1 MTKEQ
6 NMTRDDII
14 RMAEEA
20 GFQTDLQ
27 DVWITYDGIWSE
39 EFERFAALVAAEKEQ
54 QMIRDGYRKCAEGQR
69 TTQFCGLLEE
79 AVKAE
84 REACAKICDDIS
96 WSNEGKWFAVD
107 SGKLM
112 KYVKEE
118 QKPVRILELK
128 IDSDCMD
135 EIVKADLA
143 GVRDSLRL
151 DLERRK
157 QGKYSNG
164 IFHHD
169 KKKDIAEVRK
179 HINAFNLILKYYNVP
194 E

>member
-84 REACAKICDDIS
+84 REACAEVCEKLPETFKI
-96 WSNEGKWFAVD
+96 AA
-107 SGKLM
+107 
-112 KYVKEE
+112 
-118 QKPVRILELK
+118 
-128 IDSDCMD
+128 D
-135 EIVKADLA
+135 EF
-143 GVRDSLRL
+143 GY
-151 DLERRK
+151 
-157 QGKYSNG
+157 Q
-164 IFHHD
+164 
-169 KKKDIAEVRK
+169 AETPTAENYAAAIRTR
-179 HINAFNLILKYYNVP
+179 ND